1 MIYDLFN
8 HAQHNIPPVI
18 KCCTQPEELFKLI
31 ASETFDIVFT
41 DIQMPVMNGFELPR
55 NWEASDVPQAKKHS
69 VIAITARSD
78 MDETDFCTQGFAGCL
93 HKPFNQT
100 ELLKIFKLTCKKTE
114 RKHSTNRD
122 SKPSDTECTYNF
134 SPLTAFFFR
143 VMTLPLHIWD
153 SETFVEKVRRIMNVW
168 NRL

>member
-41 DIQMPVMNGFELPR
+41 DIQMPAMNGFELLQKLR
-55 NWEASDVPQAKKHS
+55 SLDVPQAKNIP

-100 ELLKIFKLTCKKTE
+100 ELLKFSKLTYKKTGKE
-114 RKHSTNRD
+114 IQYKQTVNRLIQNVHIIFH
-122 SKPSDTECTYNF
+122 PSQ
-134 SPLTAFFFR
+134 LFR
-143 VMTLPLHIWD
+143 VMTLPLHMRFWKLS
-153 SETFVEKVRRIMNVW
+153 SEKYEE
-168 NRL
+168 L